1 MKILRNILI
10 STFTL
15 ASIVGCG
22 RNENTIVVG
31 ATAAPH
37 AEILEQVKPLLREKG
52 YELEIEVY
60 ADYITPNTAL
70 EDGDLDANY
79 FQHITY
85 LNDFNEEHGTHL
97 VSVGN
102 VHYEPFGLYAGSK
115 KTLDSVSNG
124 DKILVPNDATNEAR
138 ALLLLEQ
145 VGLITLKEDAG
156 IKATKYD
163 IISNPNN
170 LEIIEMNAELIAGV
184 KEDASF
190 AVINGN
196 YAIDAGLKV
205 SDALAVESN
214 DGTAASAYAN
224 VLAVSESNINNE
236 KIIALYEALTSETI
250 KKYIDDTYLGSVVA
264 LF

>member
-1 MKILRNILI
+1 MKIRNIIIGAL
-10 STFTL
+10 TL
-15 ASIVGCG
+15 TSLFGCG
-22 RNENTIVVG
+22 KNENTITVG

-37 AEILEQVKPLLREKG
+37 AEILEQVKPILEAKG
-52 YELEIEVY
+52 YELEIKVY
-60 ADYITPNTAL
+60 TDYITPNTAL

-85 LNDFNEEHGTHL
+85 LNDFNLEHGTHL
-97 VSVGN
+97 ASAGN

-115 KTLDSVSNG
+115 NSLSAVSNG

-163 IISNPNN
+163 IVSNPNN

-184 KEDASF
+184 KEDAAY

-205 SDALAVESN
+205 SDALAVEAN

-224 VLAVSESNINNE
+224 VLAVSENNLNNE
-236 KIIALYEALTSETI
+236 KIIALYEALTSESI
-250 KKYIDDTYLGSVVA
+250 KKYINDTYLGSVVA